1 MWMVSPKILCDKHL
15 LGEHVELHM
24 LVGCIN
30 KSKNLNGYMRRGL
43 VDLHLIR
50 RRHRELV
57 EEMENRSFT
66 HISILPDYW
75 LQPTFMGSVDP
86 KLSLNILK
94 KRCLK
99 CREAINH
106 ANL

>member
-1 MWMVSPKILCDKHL
+1 MLNPNVPCDNHL

-30 KSKNLNGYMRRGL
+30 KGRNLNNYMKKGL

-50 RRHRELV
+50 PRHQVLV
-57 EEMENRSFT
+57 KEMEKRGFT
-66 HISILPDYW
+66 HVSVLPDYW
-75 LQPTFMGSVDP
+75 LQPTFMGSENP
-86 KLSLNILK
+86 KTSLNDLC

-99 CREAINH
+99 CGEAINH
-106 ANL
+106 ANLL